1 MISKENKNAIRKG
14 RHIRVRNKVSG
25 TAERP
30 RLNVFRSTNHIYAQL
45 IDDVAGV
52 TLVNASTMS
61 ADIKKDIE
69 GKTKQEAAKIVG
81 LSVGRQALAKGIELA
96 VFDRGGYLYMGRVQQ
111 LADGARE
118 AGLKF

>member
-1 MISKENKNAIRKG
+1 MINKEDKNVIRKG
-14 RHIRVRNKVSG
+14 RHIRVRNKISG
-25 TAERP
+25 TASKP

-52 TLVNASTMS
+52 TLVSASTMN
-61 ADIKKDIE
+61 ADVKKDIE

-81 LSVGRQALAKGIELA
+81 LAVGRMALAKGIEQA

>member
-1 MISKENKNAIRKG
+1 MINKEDKNVIRKA
-14 RHIRVRNKVSG
+14 RHLRVRNKISG
-25 TAERP
+25 TGAKP
-30 RLNVFRSTNHIYAQL
+30 RLNVFRSTGHIYAQI

-52 TLVNASTMS
+52 TLVSASTLS
-61 ADIKKDIE
+61 GDIKKDIA

-81 LSVGRQALAKGIELA
+81 LAVGRMAMAKGIEQV
-96 VFDRGGYLYMGRVQQ
+96 VFDRGGYIYMGRVQQ

>member
-1 MISKENKNAIRKG
+1 VIKKEDKNAIRKA
-14 RHIRVRNKVSG
+14 RHLRVRNKISG
-25 TAERP
+25 TAEKP
-30 RLNVFRSTNHIYAQL
+30 RLNVFRSTSHIYAQL
-45 IDDVAGV
+45 IDDVSGV
-52 TLVNASTMS
+52 TLVSASTLN

-81 LSVGRQALAKGIELA
+81 IAVGRKALAKGIENV
-96 VFDRGGYLYMGRVQQ
+96 VFDRSGYLYMGRVQQ

>member
-1 MISKENKNAIRKG
+1 VINKEDKNVIRKA
-14 RHIRVRNKVSG
+14 RHLRVRNKISG
-25 TAERP
+25 TGAKP
-30 RLNVFRSTNHIYAQL
+30 RLNVFRSTGHIYAQI

-52 TLVNASTMS
+52 TLVSASTLS
-61 ADIKKDIE
+61 GDIKKDIA

-81 LSVGRQALAKGIELA
+81 LAVGRMAMAKGIEQV
-96 VFDRGGYLYMGRVQQ
+96 VFDRGGYIYMGRVQQ